1 MGLDDDFYDIAAIG
15 LCKAA
20 LRFKNPN
27 KVRFSTFAYH
37 IIQNEIINEF
47 DYRNA
52 KKRTGTT
59 VSMNA
64 PLIADSELTLGAMLY
79 HPDTPETIA
88 FAKDLMT
95 ALRATAAKKTMR
107 LSIKA
112 IPIRNGNYSG
122 SPKRRVI
129 STTKRLRAE
138 DMRKINPMPTYP
150 MQDVGERNE
159 RHRKKRLP
167 MRWRYS
173 SLC

>member
-1 MGLDDDFYDIAAIG
+1 MRLTPEQQKLVEENHALIFGVLRDMGLDDDFYDIAAIG

-79 HPDTPETIA
+79 HPDTPEIIA

-95 ALRATAAKKTMR
+95 ALDGLTKRQQKAMR
-107 LSIKA
+107 LSIQGYTYPE
-112 IPIRNGNYSG
+112 IGSIIGG
-122 SPKRRVI
+122 SPKAI
-129 STTKRLRAE
+129 SMLLSAARKKLRAE
-138 DMRKINPMPTYP
+138 GYA
-150 MQDVGERNE
+150 
-159 RHRKKRLP
+159 
-167 MRWRYS
+167 
-173 SLC
+173 